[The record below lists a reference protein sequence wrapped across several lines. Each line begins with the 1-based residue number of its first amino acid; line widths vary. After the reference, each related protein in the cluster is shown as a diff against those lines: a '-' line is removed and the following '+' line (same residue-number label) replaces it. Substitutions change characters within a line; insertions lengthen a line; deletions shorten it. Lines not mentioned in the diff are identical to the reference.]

1 MTIILDGKKIS
12 ERRLALTAGRI
23 KESGLHPQLA
33 TVIVGDDPA
42 SRMYVRMKHQ
52 ACERVG
58 IGSVMIEMPAD
69 AATGQVLEEVSRLNR
84 EPGIHG
90 ILVQLPL
97 PGQVDTN
104 QVIRTVAPD
113 KDVDGFH
120 PMNLGALLAGRP
132 VFAPCTPLGI
142 MILLE
147 EYGIQTASARAVV
160 VGRSIEV
167 GRPCAALL
175 LNGDATVT
183 CCHSKT
189 RDLVRVTAE
198 ADILVSAI
206 GKARFIESQHVK
218 QGAVVIDVGI
228 NYLDGKLCG
237 DVAFDAVKDQARAIT
252 PVPGGVGP
260 MTISTLM
267 ENTFKAARMQE
278 CGSLF

>member
-1 MTIILDGKKIS
+1 MTIILDGKSVS
-12 ERRLALTAGRI
+12 ERRLDLIAERI
-23 KESGLHPQLA
+23 EESGIYPQLA
-33 TVIVGDDPA
+33 TVIVGDDLA

-52 ACERVG
+52 ACQRVG
-58 IGSVMIEMPAD
+58 IGSVKIELPAD
-69 AATGQVLEEVSRLNR
+69 AATGQVLEQVARLNR
-84 EPGIHG
+84 DPLIHG

-97 PGQVDTN
+97 PRQVDTN
-104 QVIRTVAPD
+104 QVIRAVAPD

-147 EYGIQTASARAVV
+147 EYGIPTAGAHAVV

-175 LNGDATVT
+175 LNADATVT

-189 RDLVRVTAE
+189 RDLARVTGE

-206 GKARFIESQHVK
+206 GKARFIEAQHVK
-218 QGAVVIDVGI
+218 EGAVVVDVGI
-228 NYLDGKLCG
+228 NYIEGKLCG
-237 DVAFDAVKDQARAIT
+237 DVAFDAVKDRAGAIT

-267 ENTFKAARMQE
+267 ENTFKAARMRE